1 MVGQNS
7 RGSIHRAARRGRQH
21 PSGLLTTK
29 VDPRRGSG
37 RCSPALDLA
46 KGSGGLGDSL
56 PAPAVAVSAMV
67 AIEGILDRAVKRLGV
82 PALTGSQAMWA
93 GRLRGLRFIYDCDS
107 ARRS

>member
-1 MVGQNS
+1 MDQEE
-7 RGSIHRAARRGRQH
+7 ARR
-21 PSGLLTTK
+21 
-29 VDPRRGSG
+29 
-37 RCSPALDLA
+37 ALDLA
-46 KGSGGLGDSL
+46 KGSGGLGESLPANPLTGECVDEPGESQHVDLL

-93 GRLRGLRFIYDCDS
+93 GRLRGLRRIYDCDN